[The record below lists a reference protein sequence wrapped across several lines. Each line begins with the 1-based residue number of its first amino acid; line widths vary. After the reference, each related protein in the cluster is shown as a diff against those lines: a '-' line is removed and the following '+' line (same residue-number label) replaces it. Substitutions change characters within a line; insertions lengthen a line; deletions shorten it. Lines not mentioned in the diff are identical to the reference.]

1 MLNRLAV
8 ALWAVAAPFGALQPA
23 AVSSPSPITVAGGR
37 SVELR
42 DDRGTVT
49 RVTTIPV
56 LSQFA
61 TYGGERQ
68 PCTFTASS
76 SGVASDG
83 QRYQAGQ
90 LVHSQRWL
98 FVEGE
103 VLSFGEPSP
112 VSSGRGSLA
121 AAVRHFVVFCDST
134 ADAIG
139 IIDVPATDPVVNP
152 RWTLGQMRNQLQLIS
167 PVVYSNPV
175 VAATGGYVTRA
186 PTWLAIQPQ
195 AWAWQRATDA
205 RWRGWLLSLTA
216 QPVALSFNLRFT
228 PSTARPST
236 AFVGSVACVD
246 VGAVPSRDSAS
257 VPAMPTLPR
266 IATPGVNGPCRYTP
280 PGPGTLTVQAVVT
293 FRVMFWANG
302 YSEPAPDYVFS
313 GPVATYRVG
322 ELSSVNRGV

>member
-8 ALWAVAAPFGALQPA
+8 ALCVVVAPFGASQPA
-23 AVSSPSPITVAGGR
+23 TVSSPSPITVAGGR
-37 SVELR
+37 SIELR

-56 LSQFA
+56 RSQFA
-61 TYGGERQ
+61 TYGGVRQ

-83 QRYQAGQ
+83 QRYEAGQ
-90 LVHSQRWL
+90 VVHSQRWL

-103 VLSFGEPSP
+103 VLSFGEPTP
-112 VSSGRGSLA
+112 TPSSRGSLA

-139 IIDVPATDPVVNP
+139 IIDVPSTDPVVNP
-152 RWTLGQMRNQLQLIS
+152 RWTLGQMRNQLRLV
-167 PVVYSNPV
+167 PPLVFPNPV
-175 VAATGGYVTRA
+175 VAARGGYVTRA
-186 PTWLAIQPQ
+186 PMWLAIQPQ
-195 AWAWQRATDA
+195 AWAWQRGTDA
-205 RWRGWLLSLTA
+205 RWRGWLLSMAA
-216 QPVALSFNLRFT
+216 QPVAVSFKVRFT
-228 PSTARPST
+228 PSTTRPSSPF
-236 AFVGSVACVD
+236 AGSVACVAN
-246 VGAVPSRDSAS
+246 GTTPTRDSAS
-257 VPAMPTLPR
+257 VPAMPTLSR

-293 FRVMFWANG
+293 FRITFWANG

-322 ELSSVNRGV
+322 ELSSVNRGT